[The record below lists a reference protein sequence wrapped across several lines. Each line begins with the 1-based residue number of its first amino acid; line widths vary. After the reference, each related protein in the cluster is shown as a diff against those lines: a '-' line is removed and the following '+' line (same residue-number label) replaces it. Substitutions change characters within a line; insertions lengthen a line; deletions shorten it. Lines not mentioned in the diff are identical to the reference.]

1 MRSYGKENSEHLK
14 PGRVSAVKQALLGSN
29 IVVWEPKPE
38 FACPELSGKNLGPG
52 RTLGYRGSTGQSL
65 KGNLAEQF
73 PCG

>member
-14 PGRVSAVKQALLGSN
+14 PRRVSAVKQALLGSN

-52 RTLGYRGSTGQSL
+52 RTPGYRGQKHRSEFERHSG
-65 KGNLAEQF
+65 
-73 PCG
+73 